1 VGVLRVVL
9 SAVRGA
15 GAVGVAAAERIGA
28 DPPSP
33 RAPRSRAGPTPA
45 PGADDVAALGPFF
58 PSQSESAAMLD
69 TYLGGSL
76 ASARRRTSY

>member
-1 VGVLRVVL
+1 MGVLRIVL

-15 GAVGVAAAERIGA
+15 GSVGVAAAERIGA
-28 DPPSP
+28 DPPAL
-33 RAPRSRAGPTPA
+33 RAPRSRARPMPT
-45 PGADDVAALGPFF
+45 PGADEVAAVGPFF

-69 TYLGGSL
+69 TYLSSL